1 MGMDGAGSTEQ
12 TAPCSVLP
20 AVMRPEGLEPPR
32 VAPPAPKAGAS
43 ANSATV
49 ASFCE
54 MYLSRVL
61 LSSLSNFW
69 SLSMVRTRS
78 SIVLA
83 VALCAAVFT
92 RPAAGQASQDK
103 DKICSQV
110 QNRTLAVGTWAT
122 YTWTG
127 GSTNG
132 STMQMVISSPG
143 MNMAADL
150 ARQCQ
155 AMEVVGWELVTV
167 PGGEFRALHMRN
179 AGSQTVS
186 EVWLQPAVP
195 AIGVRSP
202 LRFQHRAGRALQE
215 HFLVGGCRLCHR
227 RVAAVDHP
235 RALSRAPRCS
245 RTQARAWSHR
255 ARDRVDTRARADP
268 RLHRRS
274 HNARN
279 FRDGGARPRRRAAGR
294 GHRSP
299 VVVGIPV
306 PDVEHQRVQ

>member
-1 MGMDGAGSTEQ
+1 
-12 TAPCSVLP
+12 
-20 AVMRPEGLEPPR
+20 
-32 VAPPAPKAGAS
+32 
-43 ANSATV
+43 
-49 ASFCE
+49 

-61 LSSLSNFW
+61 LSSLSIFW

-132 STMQMVISSPG
+132 STMRMAVVGKEPQEGTTYYWYEVSLADPKRPRDKMIMQMLVPGLGAGSVRSIVMKSGDQPAMKMPPQMIQMVNSSPG

-167 PGGEFRALHMRN
+167 PGGEFRALHMRST
-179 AGSQTVS
+179 ASGMLS
-186 EVWLQPAVP
+186 EVWLQPDMQFSMVKAVLKDGAVMQLAGQGTDAKSSITETP
-195 AIGVRSP
+195 QEMPGIPGVRP
-202 LRFQHRAGRALQE
+202 
-215 HFLVGGCRLCHR
+215 
-227 RVAAVDHP
+227 P
-235 RALSRAPRCS
+235 R
-245 RTQARAWSHR
+245 
-255 ARDRVDTRARADP
+255 
-268 RLHRRS
+268 
-274 HNARN
+274 
-279 FRDGGARPRRRAAGR
+279 
-294 GHRSP
+294 
-299 VVVGIPV
+299 
-306 PDVEHQRVQ
+306 